1 MKNVILFLT
10 FLVSIPYSLSQTRV
24 VGTDYTS
31 FRIEQENDTID
42 FVIADTVLN
51 VKKPLLLFCQG
62 SLPVP
67 LFVDFGNH
75 RIAPLQFGNF
85 DLENMKKHY
94 HVAVIS
100 MPKTPLVPK
109 IEELSEQYFYIGNSG
124 RRNPTDEFSLADY
137 LENYVRRANTVIE
150 FMMNEDYVDTSKI
163 VVFGHSQGSR
173 VAVALADDNEHV
185 THLGLSAY
193 SYEPRMHEILRRIRV
208 RAEKGEITWEEADSL
223 QANRYAFYA
232 RVHNDDSLKA
242 RPHLTSWRSFSKSSL
257 HELAGLKI
265 PVYIVYGSEDIGC
278 VNSDMIPLYFIE
290 QGKMNYV
297 VKRYPGLEHNFFPLV
312 DGKPDYKNG
321 EWKNVMN
328 AFIEWSLGD

>member
-10 FLVSIPYSLSQTRV
+10 FLVSIHYSLSQTRV

-67 LFVDFGNH
+67 LFVDFGNN

-94 HVAVIS
+94 HVVVIS
-100 MPKTPLVPK
+100 MPKTPIVPK
-109 IEELSEQYFYIGNSG
+109 IEELSEEYFFIGNSG

-150 FMMNEDYVDTSKI
+150 RSEER
-163 VVFGHSQGSR
+163 R
-173 VAVALADDNEHV
+173 V
-185 THLGLSAY
+185 
-193 SYEPRMHEILRRIRV
+193 
-208 RAEKGEITWEEADSL
+208 
-223 QANRYAFYA
+223 
-232 RVHNDDSLKA
+232 
-242 RPHLTSWRSFSKSSL
+242 
-257 HELAGLKI
+257 
-265 PVYIVYGSEDIGC
+265 
-278 VNSDMIPLYFIE
+278 
-290 QGKMNYV
+290 GK
-297 VKRYPGLEHNFFPLV
+297 
-312 DGKPDYKNG
+312 
-321 EWKNVMN
+321 
-328 AFIEWSLGD
+328 